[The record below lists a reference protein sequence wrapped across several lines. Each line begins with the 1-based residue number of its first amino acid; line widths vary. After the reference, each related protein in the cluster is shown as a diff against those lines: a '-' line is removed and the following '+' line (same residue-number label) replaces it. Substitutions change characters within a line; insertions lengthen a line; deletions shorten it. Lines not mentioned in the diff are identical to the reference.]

1 MPGKRAFIPKEVHVI
16 EDVATLQV
24 VADPLRLRLLEQLRR
39 EPQTVKQLAAALDV
53 AQTKLYYHIKLLEER
68 DLIRVVETRVVQ
80 GIIEKQYGVTAY
92 RLSVERTLLSPS
104 AVAPDEGLETFL
116 SVVLD
121 HTKSEIRR
129 GVRAGLIDI
138 DQKSPRQRGI
148 VLGRNWWRLTPEEA
162 DRMVERLMEVAE
174 EFIDLHP
181 DGSDDPDVQFYE
193 MLLGFYAVAPPEAG
207 DGEAPESV
215 PSLVLKT

>member
-1 MPGKRAFIPKEVHVI
+1 MEKHRMAGKLAFIPKEVHVI

-39 EPQTVKQLAAALDV
+39 DPQTVKQLAAALDV

-68 DLIRVVETRVVQ
+68 DLIRVVETRVVS

-104 AVAPDEGLETFL
+104 APAPDEGLETFL

-121 HTKSEIRR
+121 HTKSEIQRS
-129 GVRAGLIDI
+129 VRAGLIDV
-138 DQKSPRQRGI
+138 DQKSPLTGGM
-148 VLGRNWWRLTPEEA
+148 VLGRNWWR
-162 DRMVERLMEVAE
+162 
-174 EFIDLHP
+174 
-181 DGSDDPDVQFYE
+181 
-193 MLLGFYAVAPPEAG
+193 
-207 DGEAPESV
+207 
-215 PSLVLKT
+215 

>member
-1 MPGKRAFIPKEVHVI
+1 MPGKHSYIPKEVHVI
-16 EDVATLQV
+16 ADVATLQV

-68 DLIRVVETRVVQ
+68 ELIRVVETRVVQ

-104 AVAPDEGLETFL
+104 APAPDEGLETFL

-121 HTKSEIRR
+121 HTKSEIQRS
-129 GVRAGLIDI
+129 VRAGLIDLSG
-138 DQKSPRQRGI
+138 QSPLDGSAI
-148 VLGRNWWRLTPEEA
+148 LGRNWWRLTPEEA
-162 DRMVERLMEVAE
+162 ARMVKRIGEAME

-181 DGSDDPDVQFYE
+181 EGNDDPDVQFYE
-193 MLLGFYAVAPPEAG
+193 MLIGFYAVAPPEGRQGAAS
-207 DGEAPESV
+207 DDPTPIKA
-215 PSLVLKT
+215 

>member
-1 MPGKRAFIPKEVHVI
+1 MPDKRAYIPKEVHVI
-16 EDVATLQV
+16 GDVATLQV

-68 DLIRVVETRVVQ
+68 ELIRVVESRVVQ

-104 AVAPDEGLETFL
+104 APAPDEGLEAFL

-121 HTKSEIRR
+121 HTKSEIQRS
-129 GVRAGLIDI
+129 VRAGLIDLSGQAPLDGSAI
-138 DQKSPRQRGI
+138 
-148 VLGRNWWRLTPEEA
+148 LGRNWWRLTPEEA
-162 DRMVERLMEVAE
+162 ARMWKRIGEAME

-181 DGSDDPDVQFYE
+181 EGSDDPEVQFYE
-193 MLLGFYAVAPPEAG
+193 MLIGFYAVAPPEGGQGGSAR
-207 DGEAPESV
+207 DDPAPI
-215 PSLVLKT
+215 KA